1 MGSDTHF
8 DISPPTPRAA
18 KAVYRWARVER
29 KRPKLVSARG
39 RAGRGGGLIQSVGPL
54 VCSLHIGEHPFHTF
68 IHTHMQQVEEQGS
81 TAQNT

>member
-18 KAVYRWARVER
+18 KADYRWARVER

-54 VCSLHIGEHPFHTF
+54 VCSLHIGEHPLSH
-68 IHTHMQQVEEQGS
+68 IHTHMQDS